1 MKPAQ
6 QIAKHSNATTI
17 ARKATLAFCLVAVAG
32 LGVGLGGCQALDRA
46 AGVNKR
52 SEFNVRNTEP
62 MPKDRPVDVPKAITV
77 EQQGEELLRQGLKDQ
92 ALMAFEKAI
101 AENPLAVKSYL
112 NAGEIYF
119 ERNDIATAQRR
130 FEAAAKAEPN
140 NFAAHYKNGLML
152 QLLRRVG
159 ESVSAYLKALEINP
173 YDFGAN
179 LNVAMAFLQ
188 LGEPQQ
194 AVRFAEKAVELNT
207 QDDKARANLGAV
219 YAELGRHAEAI
230 AQYREAAQLKDLS
243 PPLLL
248 NLANSLGKTNPPQFA
263 QMLNTLDELLRLDPS
278 TPIAHERRAYAL
290 FKLNRREESLSACR
304 AALSL
309 DENHYPAWNVL
320 GYIMINEWV
329 DGKQENDSLRQEA
342 LSAWRKSLQIERDQP
357 KIRAVVTTYQ

>member
-6 QIAKHSNATTI
+6 QIATHSNATTI
-17 ARKATLAFCLVAVAG
+17 AHKANLAACLAAVVG
-32 LGVGLGGCQALDRA
+32 LGVGLGGCQALDKA
-46 AGVNKR
+46 AGVNKQPG
-52 SEFNVRNTEP
+52 FNVRNPEP
-62 MPKDRPVDVPKAITV
+62 LPKNRPVGVPKTITV
-77 EQQGEELLRQGLKDQ
+77 EDQGMELLKQGLKDQ

-101 AENPLAVKSYL
+101 EENPLAVKSYI
-112 NAGEIYF
+112 NAGDIYF
-119 ERNDIATAQRR
+119 ERNDISTAQQR
-130 FEAAAKAEPN
+130 FEAAAKADPK
-140 NFAAHYKNGLML
+140 NFTAHYKNGLML

-173 YDFGAN
+173 FDFGAN
-179 LNVAMAFLQ
+179 LNVATAFLQ

-194 AVRFAEKAVELNT
+194 AVGFAEKAVELNK

-219 YAELGRHAEAI
+219 YAELGRHAEAV
-230 AQYREAAQLKDLS
+230 AQYREAAQLQDLT

-248 NLANSLGKTNPPQFA
+248 NLANSLGKTNPPQFG

-320 GYIMINEWV
+320 GYIMINQWV
-329 DGKQENDSLRQEA
+329 DGKQENDSLRNEA
-342 LSAWRKSLQIERDQP
+342 LNAWRKSLQIERNQP